1 MLYIYLSVRLYVSLL
16 CLWRIFQTPDSIIRL
31 IPKTVHLC
39 GWTCR
44 INEYFKAMSKQ
55 TVIGNMYRMHICS
68 IFTHVPAQISNS
80 CDSAVVYI
88 IYLLS
93 YVLLRDRS
101 SQSRR
106 NICFVS
112 LCKTL
117 PLYCVI
123 HVQPRKRHDWNMVH
137 CNVDQCR
144 RALKHLVIFQ
154 AFVVHT
160 SISRVTTSVKAGIS
174 EPFEQPTLCFDKGE
188 WTSKWEYFDPWILN
202 VCVCWYQ
209 WLFTICR

>member
-1 MLYIYLSVRLYVSLL
+1 MSVVYLSVHMSVCLYVTLL

-31 IPKTVHLC
+31 IHKTVHLC

-55 TVIGNMYRMHICS
+55 AVIGSCTECISAPY
-68 IFTHVPAQISNS
+68 FTHVPAQISNS

-88 IYLLS
+88 TYLLS
-93 YVLLRDRS
+93 YVWLRGRS

-117 PLYCVI
+117 NLYCLI
-123 HVQPRKRHDWNMVH
+123 HVQPRKCHDWNMVH
-137 CNVDQCR
+137 CNV
-144 RALKHLVIFQ
+144 
-154 AFVVHT
+154 
-160 SISRVTTSVKAGIS
+160 
-174 EPFEQPTLCFDKGE
+174 EQ
-188 WTSKWEYFDPWILN
+188 
-202 VCVCWYQ
+202 
-209 WLFTICR
+209 